1 MSTDPELPVRL
12 PEHLS
17 DEAIASLIESLYAF
31 AEALENR
38 YYAELRRHY
47 RNNGND
53 LKPNAPK
60 LPDPFPPF

>member
-1 MSTDPELPVRL
+1 MSTYPELPVRL

-17 DEAIASLIESLYAF
+17 DEAIAKRIESLYAF

-38 YYAELRRHY
+38 YYAELQRHY
-47 RNNGND
+47 QNNGNE
-53 LKPNAPK
+53 LEPG